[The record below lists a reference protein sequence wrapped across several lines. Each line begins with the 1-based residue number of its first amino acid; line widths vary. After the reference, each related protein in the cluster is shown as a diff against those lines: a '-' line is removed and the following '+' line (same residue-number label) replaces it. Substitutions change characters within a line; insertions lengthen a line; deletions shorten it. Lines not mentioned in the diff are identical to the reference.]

1 MSKVDVW
8 KCRYGKIRGLELIR
22 LGVRSITQFYV
33 QGHLRFD
40 KKKTKAKKQAMRPCS
55 AVYITRRNFNNNRI
69 SRIYYFEKKWRC
81 FFKKTCDSLINFF
94 FDIKFWNLPIVLIG
108 FIHWNDFAKIE
119 HNSFSWRFRF
129 GQSKRSFCLF
139 RLQVQ
144 KPASN
149 KYIKLTWLLLGLPHQ
164 I

>member
-1 MSKVDVW
+1 M
-8 KCRYGKIRGLELIR
+8 CRAIWDLI
-22 LGVRSITQFYV
+22 
-33 QGHLRFD
+33 
-40 KKKTKAKKQAMRPCS
+40 KKKQKQKNKPWGPALQSILLEGTSIIIEFRGSTTLKKNED
-55 AVYITRRNFNNNRI
+55 VFL
-69 SRIYYFEKKWRC
+69 KKI
-81 FFKKTCDSLINFF
+81 CDSLINFF
-94 FDIKFWNLPIVLIG
+94 FDIKSWNLPIVLIG